1 MESVR
6 QRSFARDSW
15 RKKGSYKWQENGSC
29 EGRTYDETRVETRE
43 GKEVQN
49 AMMERLSAPLDTFS
63 ETTENLTVEVH
74 DGK

>member
-1 MESVR
+1 M
-6 QRSFARDSW
+6 
-15 RKKGSYKWQENGSC
+15 
-29 EGRTYDETRVETRE
+29 ETRE